1 MTSSEVKAKPGSDV
15 TPLGEE
21 TSHFD
26 DDTLKGEDS
35 RYSLIRSRWTG
46 KLFSYKLFPALLLF
60 VSLIDLVIFYH
71 FRFSFYLFLTLVH
84 LTSTQTLRLQ
94 ALSQW
99 VKTNPVPGFD
109 QLLPPLEY

>member
-21 TSHFD
+21 TSDFD

-46 KLFSYKLFPALLLF
+46 KLFSYKLFPALLLLF
-60 VSLIDLVIFYH
+60 FFYCSCNVLSLSVFFLFISNTC
-71 FRFSFYLFLTLVH
+71 SFNVH
-84 LTSTQTLRLQ
+84 ANIETSS
-94 ALSQW
+94 SQSM
-99 VKTNPVPGFD
+99 G
-109 QLLPPLEY
+109 